1 MLQILFRELQ
11 DPNQANENSRG
22 LQQLLQLWIGDL
34 TQSLAVSQSLSGRAV
49 SHQAFVSPPVLAN
62 YFSLPS
68 LSAGSGHLPN
78 LGDEA
83 ESAWSQ
89 LITED
94 RQPAKIFTSS
104 AARQDRKETL
114 FWVGA
119 RRLNKHQPQN
129 KNMHKVDDF
138 SSRLL
143 FEWNVGSERLYSLT
157 KTTSGAN
164 SNSCFGGRCQKAM
177 LGVCLWQWKVEWS
190 RESRHEK
197 GVTCNHVC
205 FETKFHKRVCPKFDP
220 TNELWKKI
228 LKCLI
233 HFDRYDSRAVPL
245 LYVDLLTCY
254 LFVYCRH
261 FRQDSFQ

>member
-49 SHQAFVSPPVLAN
+49 SHQAFVFPPVLAN

-68 LSAGSGHLPN
+68 SSASSGHLPN

-114 FWVGA
+114 FGVGA

-177 LGVCLWQWKVEWS
+177 LGVCLWRWKVGPTNGKLLGNGHGNRDIRKVWRVITFVLKQS
-190 RESRHEK
+190 PTRGFARSLIQPMSCGKKHEK
-197 GVTCNHVC
+197 V
-205 FETKFHKRVCPKFDP
+205 
-220 TNELWKKI
+220 
-228 LKCLI
+228 
-233 HFDRYDSRAVPL
+233 
-245 LYVDLLTCY
+245 
-254 LFVYCRH
+254 
-261 FRQDSFQ
+261 